1 MLILNFVVQLAGAT
15 LLLLF
20 AVRMVRTGIERALG
34 SSFRRVLTRSQ
45 AAFPAALVGVG
56 LAAILQSSAAVA
68 VLASSFVGSSSLSFG
83 VGLSVVLGADLGS
96 AIVTQILSLQLDWL
110 VPLLLACGGIL
121 FLKFD
126 AASARQ
132 AGRVLIG
139 IALILIA
146 LGLLR
151 ETVAPIKDSA
161 FLPQLTAILQRDFLT
176 AFLVGAMLTFVMHS
190 AVAVILMIVTLVA
203 IDALPF
209 MVGIS
214 LMLGANLGSALLPV
228 WFTRG
233 MNAAARRVPLAN
245 LIIRGT
251 AALMLVVIV
260 NRSALLDVLPSFDNA
275 QAVIL
280 THIAFNG
287 VLLLVIPM
295 RGLFYRWTRKL
306 LPDASEDVRDEPVQ
320 YRSVLD
326 GGVVDTPGQAL
337 ICIRREILRML
348 QIAEEMIQPVM
359 EMFERFDTDR
369 MKTVIATDIHL
380 NNALDGIRHYASTLP
395 QEKLKSADK
404 KTLRHLMEFAIAIE
418 AAGDLV
424 AKTMLP
430 LAQSKAKANIQFS
443 KEGFD
448 EIQALHDRVITNIAL
463 ASNVLISGDVNTAG
477 QLLQEKNEFSRKQRN
492 SRKRH
497 LKRLAAGRLESLESS
512 DLHLETGLA
521 FKEFNSQI
529 ATVAYP
535 ILSRGGQLLDSRLI
549 ADGKD

>member
-463 ASNVLISGDVNTAG
+463 ASNVLISGDVNTAA

>member
-448 EIQALHDRVITNIAL
+448 EIQALHDRVIANIAL

>member
-20 AVRMVRTGIERALG
+20 AVRMVRTGIERAVG

-209 MVGIS
+209 MVGLS

-245 LIIRGT
+245 LMIRGT
-251 AALMLVVIV
+251 VALMLVVIV
-260 NRSALLDVLPSFDNA
+260 NRSALLDVLPGFDNA

-326 GGVVDTPGQAL
+326 DGVVDTPGQAL

-380 NNALDGIRHYASTLP
+380 NNALDGIRHYASALP

-448 EIQALHDRVITNIAL
+448 EIQALHDRVIANIAL

>member
-245 LIIRGT
+245 LMIRGT

-348 QIAEEMIQPVM
+348 QIAEEMIQPVI

-448 EIQALHDRVITNIAL
+448 EIQALHDRVIANIAL

>member
-448 EIQALHDRVITNIAL
+448 EIQALHDRVIANIAL
-463 ASNVLISGDVNTAG
+463 ASNVLISGDVNTAA

>member
-1 MLILNFVVQLAGAT
+1 
-15 LLLLF
+15 
-20 AVRMVRTGIERALG
+20 
-34 SSFRRVLTRSQ
+34 
-45 AAFPAALVGVG
+45 
-56 LAAILQSSAAVA
+56 
-68 VLASSFVGSSSLSFG
+68 
-83 VGLSVVLGADLGS
+83 VVLGADLGS

-245 LIIRGT
+245 LMIRGT

-348 QIAEEMIQPVM
+348 QIAEEMIQPVI

-395 QEKLKSADK
+395 QKKLKSADK

-448 EIQALHDRVITNIAL
+448 EIQALHDRVIANIAL